1 MIVQYEETGK
11 VDPFR
16 SMVAELSASPDVQ
29 GLMVLAC
36 DGNDWTAEEL
46 DPVLTALETP
56 VFGGI
61 FPQIIHGRQNRERGT
76 LMVGLP
82 VRPEVEWIHGLSG
95 SASTLAGQVEA
106 VADGWGTDLIESSDT
121 LFVFV
126 DGLGQGIST
135 LVESLF
141 FCFGLERNLLGG
153 GAGSLS
159 FVQRPCIVT
168 PEGLKEDAAVI
179 VKLPMRS
186 GVGVA
191 HGWEPISEG
200 MEVTEADRN
209 VIQTLDWRPA
219 FHVYR
224 ELVEAHSGK
233 SFEDHDFFDLAK
245 GYPFGINKLGTE
257 VVVRDPFKVAERDG
271 LVCVGEVP
279 SGATVKLLTGSTESL
294 IAAAGRARRL
304 AEESAP
310 FQAGPEHPALFIDC
324 ISRVLYL
331 REAIEREVEVA
342 GGDRRLFG
350 ALTLG
355 EIANSGKDY
364 LEFYNKT
371 AVLALLD

>member
-1 MIVQYEETGK
+1 MIVHYDASG
-11 VDPFR
+11 
-16 SMVAELSASPDVQ
+16 SADSFQRLAAGLTERTDVM
-29 GLMVLAC
+29 GLMVLSCEAN
-36 DGNDWTAEEL
+36 GWLPEAL
-46 DPVLTALETP
+46 DPILGAMEVP
-56 VFGGI
+56 VFGGV
-61 FPQIIHGRQNRERGT
+61 FPQIIHHRQNLERGT
-76 LMVGLP
+76 LVVGLP
-82 VRPEVEWIHGLSG
+82 VRPEVESIHGLSG
-95 SASTLAGQVEA
+95 PATTLGEQVEA
-106 VADGWGTDLIESSDT
+106 VADGWGADLIDSHDT
-121 LFVFV
+121 LIVFV
-126 DGLGQGIST
+126 DGLGRGIST

-159 FVQRPCIVT
+159 FVQRPCVIT
-168 PEGLKEDAAVI
+168 PSGLKQDAAVI

-191 HGWEPISEG
+191 HGWEPISDP
-200 MEVTEADRN
+200 MKVTEADRN
-209 VIQTLDWRPA
+209 VIRTLDWRPA

-233 SFEDHDFFDLAK
+233 RFHDHDFFDLAK
-245 GYPFGINKLGTE
+245 AYPFGINKLGAE
-257 VVVRDPFKVAERDG
+257 VVVRDPFGIADHDG
-271 LVCVGEVP
+271 LICVGEVP
-279 SGATVKLLTGSTESL
+279 TGASVKLLSGSPDSL

-310 FQAGPEHPALFIDC
+310 FPAGPEHTAFFIDC

-331 REAIEREVEVA
+331 QDEIEREVEVA
-342 GGDRRLFG
+342 AGDRRLFG